1 MRPRHGTRIR
11 VALLTARTA
20 AVVAAPAAAGLVDP
34 EPVRATRAFETQ
46 PAGAVGYLAWSQGRN
61 PGTLWVKP
69 DGEPRFRVNPR
80 GTSGFVT
87 GGAFDGNRL
96 VYYGRVGT
104 LKQPNVYFF
113 NLTTKRRSNPPRGV
127 NTRRYAEFAPSRSGD
142 WLLFLR
148 RIPRG
153 EIRRVF
159 LFNLATRRKIKL
171 DESKGNRQLVQP
183 GTVRG
188 NWAVWTRCR
197 RFDRCATFRYDIA
210 AGTKVKLPNP
220 NAKSQYA
227 ASVTDDGTV
236 YFAESATIFCGNGF
250 GIWRFPIG
258 GPRERLTTL
267 PRRHD
272 AISTSPVVNP
282 DSSVTVYFDRINCR
296 ANTSDIYKLTIAP

>member
-11 VALLTARTA
+11 VALLVAVSA
-20 AVVAAPAAAGLVDP
+20 AALAAPATAGLVDP

-46 PAGAVGYLAWSQGRN
+46 PAGAVGYLAWTQGR

-69 DGEPRFRVNPR
+69 DGEPRFRINPR
-80 GTSGFVT
+80 RTSGFVA
-87 GGAFDGNRL
+87 GGAIDGTRL
-96 VYYGRVGT
+96 VYYGLSGT
-104 LKQPNVYFF
+104 LKQPNIHLY
-113 NLTTKRRSNPPRGV
+113 NLVTKRRSNPPAGV
-127 NTRRYAEFAPSRSGD
+127 NTRRYSEYAASRSGD
-142 WLLFLR
+142 WLLFAR

-171 DESKGNRQLVQP
+171 DESKGTRQLVQP
-183 GTVRG
+183 GSVNG

-210 AGTKVKLPNP
+210 ARTQTKLPNP
-220 NAKSQYA
+220 RLKSQYA
-227 ASVTDDGTV
+227 ASVTGDGTV

-272 AISTSPVVNP
+272 AVVTSPVVNP
-282 DSSVTVYFDRINCR
+282 DTSVTVFFDRINCR
-296 ANTSDIYKLTIAP
+296 TNQSDIYKITISP